1 MAFNPSGIWLLAEK
15 VAPIQDPTI
24 AHPQIRKFLEL
35 TRKAA
40 DPPLHLPINDSIEKF
55 SEAATM
61 DPAAE
66 TEDNWDV
73 MLNEE
78 LTRHATQLCDTSDGD
93 RAAAKQHLASI
104 AEQVAKM
111 QDAADAKAQIRK
123 FLELTRKTA
132 HPPLNPPIKDAVEAF
147 LSYAEKCSAFGST
160 DDRRAM
166 LSEELIRHAK
176 CIRIDANHGN
186 ADAYEPSLLLAGKVI
201 RTIHSAPRMLDAAEP
216 YFRELAAA
224 KPDFSGTQFVS
235 LIQFAL
241 KHPNR
246 IDPSMQVERV
256 ANLINAYAIGL
267 QEQNNAVYPLV
278 DQAVTTLA
286 ALIPYVHGTAQALA
300 LQNLYSHAYN
310 LIVTRNQVPSDN
322 AITALKKA
330 HFHVPQPPKNDA
342 DKAAQKTRLKDDGP
356 SDQAQLSFLY
366 RKFEL
371 LIDRT
376 PPHNV
381 EKPLSFFEHLRSL
394 RFAVLRQD
402 ASAETREAFEE
413 RIEFLAE
420 ENPLWAARQC
430 FAALLEPLRANREY
444 KACVSPK
451 IMNARCDIRDQTKKA
466 FDRADLKDTGSK
478 AKADFLRF
486 VIAVCNDPKFS
497 EGVHMD
503 FREWAIRRLPKLAA
517 VIT

>member
-1 MAFNPSGIWLLAEK
+1 
-15 VAPIQDPTI
+15 
-24 AHPQIRKFLEL
+24 
-35 TRKAA
+35 
-40 DPPLHLPINDSIEKF
+40 
-55 SEAATM
+55 
-61 DPAAE
+61 
-66 TEDNWDV
+66 
-73 MLNEE
+73 
-78 LTRHATQLCDTSDGD
+78 
-93 RAAAKQHLASI
+93 
-104 AEQVAKM
+104 
-111 QDAADAKAQIRK
+111 
-123 FLELTRKTA
+123 
-132 HPPLNPPIKDAVEAF
+132 
-147 LSYAEKCSAFGST
+147 
-160 DDRRAM
+160 M
-166 LSEELIRHAK
+166 LSEELIHHAK
-176 CIRIDANHGN
+176 CIRVDAKHGN
-186 ADAYEPSLLLAGKVI
+186 ADADAYEPSLLHAEKII
-201 RTIHSAPRMLDAAEP
+201 RKIYSALRMLDAAEP
-216 YFRELAAA
+216 YFTELAAA

-246 IDPSMQVERV
+246 TDSSRQVERV
-256 ANLINAYAIGL
+256 ANLINAYATEL
-267 QEQNNAVYPLV
+267 HEQYHAAYRLL

-286 ALIPYVHGTAQALA
+286 ALIPYVHGTAQGLA
-300 LQNLYSHAYN
+300 IQNLYSHAYN
-310 LIVTRNQVPSDN
+310 LIVTRNQVPSDH
-322 AITALKKA
+322 ATAALKRA
-330 HFHVPQPPKNDA
+330 HFHVPQPPENDA
-342 DKAAQKTRLKDDGP
+342 DKAAQKTRPKANKQ
-356 SDQAQLSFLY
+356 SDQDKLSFLY
-366 RKFEL
+366 RKFEHL
-371 LIDRT
+371 TDRT

-451 IMNARCDIRDQTKKA
+451 IMNARCDIRDQTKRA

-478 AKADFLRF
+478 SKADFLRF

>member
-1 MAFNPSGIWLLAEK
+1 MTHITGVEPPQILLFPEAVDDYASADNPVRFIDGFVDELDLAAAGIARVAPKAAGRPGYAPSDLLKPHIYGYLNRVWSGHQLEIECSHNIEIIWLLAEK
-15 VAPIQDPTI
+15 VAQIQEPTI

-40 DPPLHLPINDSIEKF
+40 
-55 SEAATM
+55 
-61 DPAAE
+61 
-66 TEDNWDV
+66 
-73 MLNEE
+73 
-78 LTRHATQLCDTSDGD
+78 Q
-93 RAAAKQHLASI
+93 
-104 AEQVAKM
+104 
-111 QDAADAKAQIRK
+111 
-123 FLELTRKTA
+123 
-132 HPPLNPPIKDAVEAF
+132 PPLNLPIKDAVDAF
-147 LSYAEKCSAFGST
+147 LSYAEKRCAPDST
-160 DDRRAM
+160 DDWRVM
-166 LSEELIRHAK
+166 LSEELIHHAK
-176 CIRIDANHGN
+176 CIRVDAKHGN
-186 ADAYEPSLLLAGKVI
+186 GDAYEPSLLHAEKII
-201 RTIHSAPRMLDAAEP
+201 RKIYSAPQMLDAAEP
-216 YFRELAAA
+216 YFTELAAA

-246 IDPSMQVERV
+246 ADSSRQVERV
-256 ANLINAYAIGL
+256 ANLINAYATEL
-267 QEQNNAVYPLV
+267 HEQYHAAYRLL

-286 ALIPYVHGTAQALA
+286 ALIPYVHGTAQGVA

-310 LIVTRNQVPSDN
+310 LIVTRNQVPSDH
-322 AITALKKA
+322 ATGALKGA
-330 HFHVPQPPKNDA
+330 HFHVPQPPENDA
-342 DKAAQKTRLKDDGP
+342 DKAAQKTRLKDNKP
-356 SDQAQLSFLY
+356 SDQDKLSFLY

-451 IMNARCDIRDQTKKA
+451 IMNARCDIRDQTKRA